1 MHKAIPGVWP
11 LTTKVFS
18 MGFQQQNNLFSTG
31 MRIYYF
37 FNISNWKSIAAKQIL
52 CWYGSINGSNP
63 IDHHTIHPDRHLH
76 SPQIKNQL
84 FKIHFILFLSLSKL
98 RGFEF
103 PRRRKLKCFPL
114 DLQIVFSC
122 FNFILLLGSKRYE
135 ITTFFFTLHWNHN
148 RRRNIYLLAFRELTL
163 NRVEE

>member
-1 MHKAIPGVWP
+1 MLFRWLGLSIGS
-11 LTTKVFS
+11 LTCSRTTIS
-18 MGFQQQNNLFSTG
+18 MIGALHVSG
-31 MRIYYF
+31 D
-37 FNISNWKSIAAKQIL
+37 K
-52 CWYGSINGSNP
+52 SINGSNP

-114 DLQIVFSC
+114 DSQIVFSC
-122 FNFILLLGSKRYE
+122 FNFMLLLGSKRYE
-135 ITTFFFTLHWNHN
+135 LTTIFFTLH
-148 RRRNIYLLAFRELTL
+148 
-163 NRVEE
+163 